1 MLGLVSLG
9 VIVYGYNHRSP
20 KLLSSCCAELRI
32 LLSSPPASASS
43 PPAPDPHEPVS
54 VPPQWPQTREY
65 PPSPATVDDDR
76 GPDHGERQCGG
87 AVSTT
92 APLEVGLHLDH
103 HRYGRSWEQTFSRE
117 RRVTVPHTGQFA
129 PSLLTRPVNHW
140 PGSVSYSFESC
151 SNSSARSRRV
161 RGVSPS
167 SITQYSQPSARSS
180 PSARAARRGVS

>member
-20 KLLSSCCAELRI
+20 KLFSSCCAELRI
-32 LLSSPPASASS
+32 LLSSSPASASS
-43 PPAPDPHEPVS
+43 PPAP
-54 VPPQWPQTREY
+54 TRT
-65 PPSPATVDDDR
+65 SRFLCRHNGRRRANTHPALPRSTMTAGR
-76 GPDHGERQCGG
+76 HHGERQCGG

-92 APLEVGLHLDH
+92 APLEAGLHVDH
-103 HRYGRSWEQTFSRE
+103 HRYGRSWEQAFSRE